1 MINLSVDE
9 PRLTAQ
15 LRNISD
21 YESKSEEDLIKAL
34 SEPKTRNT
42 KTRNKIKT
50 KNIKN
55 KTKTRNK
62 S

>member
-9 PRLTAQ
+9 PRLIAQ

-34 SEPKTRNT
+34 SEPKTRN
-42 KTRNKIKT
+42 KIKT